1 MKQQNNLILAVNG
14 TLMRGLELEGNLKAV
29 GAVFLEES
37 KTEKAYRLYSINDQY
52 PAMIKV
58 DKGGKTVDVE
68 LYEISEEGLKEVLSR
83 EPPGLTI
90 EEITL
95 IDDRKVQGVIGL
107 PDIIK
112 GQKEITK
119 YGGWRNYLKDKE
131 TNKMKKL
138 FLYYSYTGNG
148 DLVAKKMEE
157 KGFEIRKVIAKKRL
171 PKSFFWMIMT
181 GAMQAGLKKKA
192 KLLDFDQNIEDYDEI
207 VIGSP
212 IWNGRF
218 PPALN
223 TLFAKL
229 PLKDKNISFLFY
241 SGSGEGP
248 KALKRINKEFPN
260 AKYLFLKEPKKYPD
274 ELNKIDY

>member
-68 LYEISEEGLKEVLSR
+68 LYEISEEGLKEVLSK

-131 TNKMKKL
+131 AKKMKKL

-157 KGFEIRKVIAKKRL
+157 KGFEIRKVVAKKRL

-192 KLLDFDQNIEDYDEI
+192 KLLDFDQNIEGYDEI

-248 KALKRINKEFPN
+248 KALERINKEFPN

-274 ELNKIDY
+274 ELDKIDY